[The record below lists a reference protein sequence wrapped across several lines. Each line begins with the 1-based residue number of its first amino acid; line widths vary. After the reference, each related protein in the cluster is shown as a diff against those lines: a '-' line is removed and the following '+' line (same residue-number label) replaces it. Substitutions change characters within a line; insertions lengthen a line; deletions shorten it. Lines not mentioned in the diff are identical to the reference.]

1 MTWSIASFFLNSTLH
16 VIILL
21 TILSLFFFLYV
32 SKLSATIFKNEL
44 SNILSDNFI
53 PAVRKADKDGKFRK
67 QIQKINLDA
76 WIDYYKNTEEDV
88 TTIENQWLKRSTM
101 IVIGFLIA
109 IFFLSVALLSLSQEK
124 LPILAIIRDNIILF
138 FFVGLIEIMFF
149 YYIARRYIPVSP
161 SVMIST
167 IITTLKKDF
176 A

>member
-1 MTWSIASFFLNSTLH
+1 MTWSVASFFLNSTLH

-32 SKLSATIFKNEL
+32 SKLSSETFKNEL

-53 PAVRKADKDGKFRK
+53 PAIRKADKDGVFRK
-67 QIQKINLDA
+67 QIQKVNFDA
-76 WIDYYKNTEEDV
+76 WINYYKNTQEDATV
-88 TTIENQWLKRSTM
+88 IENGWLKRSTM
-101 IVIGFLIA
+101 IVLGFLIA
-109 IFFLSVALLSLSQEK
+109 IFVLSVVLLSLSQEK
-124 LPILAIIRDNIILF
+124 LPILAIVRDNIILF
-138 FFVGLIEIMFF
+138 FFVGLIEITFF